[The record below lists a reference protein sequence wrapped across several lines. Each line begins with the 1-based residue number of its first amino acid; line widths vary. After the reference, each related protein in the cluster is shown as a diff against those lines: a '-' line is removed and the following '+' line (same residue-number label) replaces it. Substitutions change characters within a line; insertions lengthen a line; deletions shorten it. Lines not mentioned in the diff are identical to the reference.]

1 MGVRFRV
8 NIVYSVIL
16 SLLIIAA
23 LLLLLNFAKIAPIN
37 KKLDNLTT
45 LSTVSSSLTAHAQNH
60 TVQLA
65 LYLNKSQPDQL
76 EKLAIFSTSD
86 LSLVTG
92 TQISPDIAQANQNPV
107 SLLEAISALPVESS
121 AAQLATLHS
130 DLKQLFIQTYA
141 ELNQP
146 SLVVS
151 PFNLAHYYTEL
162 KHITAELEQLNGLFM
177 QQSRQLSGDK
187 ERIFIQLKTLI
198 IWGVVLLGAATL
210 LAAWWSNFG
219 LFEPLQRLYL
229 ALHNANQTGNTKL
242 QLPEQLGTELSGL
255 ANVVGK
261 MHDKLHNRI
270 EIAKLREMFNQG
282 IRHSRDPD
290 ELRRFALE
298 FFAIH
303 YAAPSVAICN
313 TDENTLI
320 PIQTIGCPPCLD
332 DLSIQYAQL
341 CRTLTRQSLDAG
353 SSAFE
358 VKAGAVVISIKSAA
372 LYPLLVNNQ
381 LRGALYIAS
390 VEHFDCEQQ
399 SSIQQL
405 CEDLAI
411 QIQLCENAQQQLAAE
426 TALSQHL
433 EMMLHILN
441 AIPNPT
447 YYRDIHGTFLGVNRA
462 FLDFL
467 DLFEAEVTGMR
478 IQDVFDVYTTGY
490 LEQKS
495 RYTIEQ
501 QAQHQFELK
510 LENGQQESRELIV
523 HEAPFFDGFKEV
535 GGVVGTFLDM
545 TERNE
550 LERNMLAAKELA
562 DKNAKVK
569 SEFLANMSHEIRSPM
584 NAIIGMAHLALNTQL
599 DIKQRSYVEKI
610 DNAAK
615 QLLKLLNDILDFSKI
630 EAGKVEIESTHFQL
644 DKVLDN
650 VATIVGF
657 KADEKQLELVFDV
670 HPDVAN
676 DYIGDPLRISQVLI
690 NLAGNAVKFTEQG
703 HVTVNISYQ
712 SEDEQSA
719 RLLFSVIDTGIGLS
733 QEQQTR
739 LFQSFAQADTSI
751 TRKYGGTGLGLTISQ
766 HLVKLM
772 GGEIFVESELG
783 KGSTFY
789 FTLPLPFATPTRLLS
804 QPAEHFKDKMAL
816 VVDDN
821 ALAREVMAAMLKKF
835 GIASKLFSSGDACIE
850 YVRNQQPH
858 FDIAFIDWHMP
869 QKDGIDTIMELHAQ
883 SPASQYALVTA
894 YGRELGLKDEQKHII
909 SSILLKPINP
919 SSVFDCLQACL
930 APQPQQLNT
939 SCPAQDSR
947 LSGLTILVA
956 EDQPVNQEIAVEI
969 LSFHGATVEV
979 ANNGQ
984 EALNAV
990 QSSAFDIVLM
1000 DMQMPVMDGL
1010 QATRAIGQLTNTAKP
1025 PILAMTANAMQDDIQ
1040 TCLDAGMVGH
1050 IAKPID
1056 VENMVATILAHTQKQ
1071 ERDDGNPLPVSAER
1085 QDDTVQNTE
1094 TEASTFDGIDIEAGI
1109 NRAAGNREVYF
1120 SLLEKFVKQQ
1130 IEELINLKQA
1140 ITIGNTELAEHIL
1153 HALKGASA
1161 NLSMT
1166 FLTGQCAELESQ
1178 LKDARFD
1185 GTQIDNLLDYIRGCH
1200 AQITHHIES
1209 GITHAQNAAVQSAA
1223 NSTSDT
1229 HSEPA
1234 EAPLIALAKALREYD
1249 SSATELVASLHDDA
1263 PLPSAV
1269 LDELKALITQY
1280 EFEKAHSL
1288 LEPYVPQQAL
1298 SGSAA
1303 VD

>member
-1 MGVRFRV
+1 MGLKFRV
-8 NIVYSVIL
+8 NVVFSVIL
-16 SLLIIAA
+16 SGLFIAA
-23 LLLLLNFAKIAPIN
+23 LLLFLSFTKLEPIN
-37 KKLDNLTT
+37 KQLDNLETLTT
-45 LSTVSSSLTAHAQNH
+45 LSASLREHAQDH
-60 TVQLA
+60 TMQLA
-65 LYLNKSQPDQL
+65 LYLNDPQPQQL
-76 EKLAIFSTSD
+76 EKLARFSKSPLTVTAKAHTSEPAAMRP
-86 LSLVTG
+86 L
-92 TQISPDIAQANQNPV
+92 IA
-107 SLLEAISALPVESS
+107 ALPIEPS
-121 AAQLATLHS
+121 ATQLAVIHS
-130 DLKQLFIQTYA
+130 ELKQLFVQT
-141 ELNQP
+141 
-146 SLVVS
+146 
-151 PFNLAHYYTEL
+151 YTEL
-162 KHITAELEQLNGLFM
+162 TQFQSGIPLTSRFNLTGYHSALQQISSELAQLDSMFTE
-177 QQSRQLSGDK
+177 QSRQLMATKDNHFTDLSK
-187 ERIFIQLKTLI
+187 QIMWALL
-198 IWGVVLLGAATL
+198 LLGMAASVAL
-210 LAAWWSNFG
+210 WWCNLR
-219 LFEPLQRLYL
+219 LFEPLKRLQN
-229 ALHNANQTGNTKL
+229 ALHEANQTGNTQL
-242 QLPEQLGTELSGL
+242 QLPDQLGAELSGL
-255 ANVVGK
+255 ANVVGQIY
-261 MHDKLHNRI
+261 DKLHNRV

-298 FFAIH
+298 FFATY
-303 YAAPSVAICN
+303 YAAPSVAICC
-313 TDENTLI
+313 TDNDALT

-332 DLSIQYAQL
+332 KLSIQYTQL
-341 CRTLTRQSLDAG
+341 RRTLTRQCLASKDAT
-353 SSAFE
+353 FE
-358 VKAGAVVISIKSAA
+358 LKAGAVTIAIKSAA
-372 LYPLLVNNQ
+372 LYPLIVNNQ
-381 LRGALYIAS
+381 LKGALYIAS
-390 VEHFDCEQQ
+390 VDRFNSEQQ
-399 SSIQQL
+399 TSIQQL

-433 EMMLHILN
+433 EMTLHILN

-447 YYRDIHGTFLGVNRA
+447 YYRDTQGTFLGVNRA

-478 IQDVFDVYTTGY
+478 IQDVFDVYTTSY

-495 RYTIEQ
+495 NFTIEQ
-501 QAQHQFELK
+501 QAQHQFELTLK
-510 LENGQQESRELIV
+510 NGQQESRELIV

-535 GGVVGTFLDM
+535 GGVVGTFLDV

-550 LERNMLAAKELA
+550 LERDMLAAKELA

-599 DIKQRSYVEKI
+599 TTKQRNYVEKI

-630 EAGKVEIESTHFQL
+630 EAGKVEIESTHFRL

-650 VATIVGF
+650 VATIVGL
-657 KADEKQLELVFDV
+657 KAEEKQLELIFDV

-703 HVTVNISYQ
+703 HVTINICYQ

-719 RLLFSVIDTGIGLS
+719 RLLFSVIDSGIGLS
-733 QEQQTR
+733 SEQQTK
-739 LFQSFAQADTSI
+739 LFQSFSQADTSI

-789 FTLPLPFATPTRLLS
+789 FSLPLPFATTTRLVS
-804 QPAEHFKDKMAL
+804 QPAEHFKDKLAL
-816 VVDDN
+816 IVDDN

-850 YVRNQQPH
+850 YVSNQQPH
-858 FDIAFIDWHMP
+858 FDIAFVDWHMP
-869 QKDGIDTIMELHAQ
+869 QKDGIDTIMELHAH

-909 SSILLKPINP
+909 SSVLLKPINP

-930 APQPQQLNT
+930 APQPQQL
-939 SCPAQDSR
+939 SGAEPAQGSR

-969 LSFHGATVEV
+969 LSFHGATVAV

-984 EALNAV
+984 EALEAV
-990 QSSAFDIVLM
+990 QATAFDIVLM

-1010 QATRAIGQLTNTAKP
+1010 KATRAIRKLTEIAQP
-1025 PILAMTANAMQDDIQ
+1025 PILAMTANAMQTDIQ
-1040 TCLDAGMVGH
+1040 TCLNAGMVGH

-1056 VENMVATILAHTQKQ
+1056 VENMIETILLHTQQ
-1071 ERDDGNPLPVSAER
+1071 HEADNEDLTPATPEHQSSAEP
-1085 QDDTVQNTE
+1085 DIE
-1094 TEASTFDGIDIEAGI
+1094 HKEFAYEGIDIDAGI
-1109 NRAAGNREVYF
+1109 NRAAGNRDVYF

-1140 ITIGNTELAEHIL
+1140 ITIGNTELAEHLL

-1166 FLTGQCAELESQ
+1166 YLSDQCTALESQ
-1178 LKDARFD
+1178 IKEDR
-1185 GTQIDNLLDYIRGCH
+1185 IDIVKVDELLDYIRQCH
-1200 AQITHHIES
+1200 EQIS
-1209 GITHAQNAAVQSAA
+1209 RYLNASAA
-1223 NSTSDT
+1223 QPQQKADT
-1229 HSEPA
+1229 RPQSEHY
-1234 EAPLIALAKALREYD
+1234 EESLITLARALQDYD
-1249 SSATELVASLHDDA
+1249 ARATELVAALKVGA
-1263 PLPSAV
+1263 PLPEAI
-1269 LDELKALITQY
+1269 LDELNELVIQF
-1280 EFEKAHSL
+1280 EFEKAHTL
-1288 LEPYVPQQAL
+1288 LAPYMPEHAE
-1298 SGSAA
+1298 S
-1303 VD
+1303 

>member
-1 MGVRFRV
+1 MGVKLRV
-8 NIVYSVIL
+8 NIVFAVIL
-16 SLLIIAA
+16 LILAISA
-23 LLLLLNFAKIAPIN
+23 LLLFLSYTKLEPASQ
-37 KKLDNLTT
+37 KLDNLNT
-45 LSTVSSSLTAHAQNH
+45 LANVSSELKEQAQNH
-60 TVQLA
+60 AVQLA
-65 LYLNKSQPDQL
+65 LYLNNPQPQRLELLRDYNESQFTFTQGSQSGELSTQGEMQKPVGL
-76 EKLAIFSTSD
+76 VHALAR
-86 LSLVTG
+86 
-92 TQISPDIAQANQNPV
+92 
-107 SLLEAISALPVESS
+107 LPIESS
-121 AAQLATLHS
+121 ATQLAALYGE
-130 DLKQLFIQTYA
+130 LRQLYIQTYA
-141 ELNQP
+141 ELAQPQP
-146 SLVVS
+146 SATAA
-151 PFNLAHYYTEL
+151 PFNLANYHSTLQHITTEL
-162 KHITAELEQLNGLFM
+162 DQLDLIFS
-177 QQSRQLSGDK
+177 QQTSQLYKEKDRQYMRLN
-187 ERIFIQLKTLI
+187 QLA
-198 IWGVVLLGAATL
+198 IWGIILLGLATL
-210 LAAWWSNFG
+210 LGMWWCNFR
-219 LFEPLQRLYL
+219 LFDPLKRLYQS
-229 ALHNANQTGNTKL
+229 LHNANQSGNAQL
-242 QLPEQLGTELSGL
+242 HLPEQLGEELSSL
-255 ANVVGK
+255 ANVVGQIY
-261 MHDKLHNRI
+261 DKLHNRV

-298 FFAIH
+298 FFATY
-303 YAAPSVAICN
+303 YAAPSVAICD
-313 TDENTLI
+313 TSDKVLTPL
-320 PIQTIGCPPCLD
+320 QTIGCPPCLD
-332 DLSIQYAQL
+332 NLSIQFTQL
-341 CRTLTRQSLDAG
+341 CRTLTRQSLVSGDA
-353 SSAFE
+353 AFDL
-358 VKAGAVVISIKSAA
+358 KAGAVAISIKSAA

-381 LRGALYIAS
+381 LKGALYIAS
-390 VEHFDCEQQ
+390 IDKFDSEQQ
-399 SSIQQL
+399 NSIQQL

-433 EMMLHILN
+433 EMTLHILN

-447 YYRDIHGTFLGVNRA
+447 YYRDTRGTFLGVNRA

-495 RYTIEQ
+495 NYTIEQ
-501 QAQHQFELK
+501 QTQHQFELTLK
-510 LENGQQESRELIV
+510 NGQQESRELIV
-523 HEAPFFDGFKEV
+523 HEAPFFDGYKEV

-599 DIKQRSYVEKI
+599 TTKQRNYVEKI

-630 EAGKVEIESTHFQL
+630 EAGKVEIESTHFHL

-650 VATIVGF
+650 VATIVGL
-657 KADEKQLELVFDV
+657 KAEEKQLELIFDV

-676 DYIGDPLRISQVLI
+676 DYIGDPLRIGQVLI

-703 HVTVNISYQ
+703 HVTINISYQ

-719 RLLFSVIDTGIGLS
+719 KLLFRVIDTGIGLS
-733 QEQQTR
+733 SEQQTK
-739 LFQSFAQADTSI
+739 LFQSFSQADTSI

-772 GGEIFVESELG
+772 GGEIFVESEPG

-789 FTLPLPFATPTRLLS
+789 FTLPLPFATTTRLVS
-804 QPAEHFKDKMAL
+804 QPSEHFRDKIAL
-816 VVDDN
+816 IVDDN

-850 YVRNQQPH
+850 YVQNQQPH
-858 FDIAFIDWHMP
+858 FDIAFVDWHMP
-869 QKDGIDTIMELHAQ
+869 QKDGIDTIMELHRL
-883 SPASQYALVTA
+883 SSSRQYVLVTA
-894 YGRELGLKDEQKHII
+894 YGRELGLKDDQKHMI

-930 APQPQQLNT
+930 APLPQQVTAT
-939 SCPAQDSR
+939 SATEDSR

-969 LSFHGATVEV
+969 LTFHGANVAV

-984 EALNAV
+984 EALEAV
-990 QSSAFDIVLM
+990 QKTAFDVVLM

-1010 QATRAIGQLTNTAKP
+1010 KATRAIRKQPELCQP
-1025 PILAMTANAMQDDIQ
+1025 PILAMTANAMQADIQ
-1040 TCLDAGMVGH
+1040 TCLSAGMNGH

-1056 VENMVATILAHTQKQ
+1056 VENMVVTILAHAKQNEAEEGVQKAVPF
-1071 ERDDGNPLPVSAER
+1071 ESDEL
-1085 QDDTVQNTE
+1085 
-1094 TEASTFDGIDIEAGI
+1094 EAPSVEAKTFTLEGIDIEAGI
-1109 NRAAGNREVYF
+1109 NRAAGNRDVYF

-1166 FLTGQCAELESQ
+1166 HLTSQCAALESQ
-1178 LKDARFD
+1178 LQNNSLD
-1185 GTQIDNLLDYIRGCH
+1185 GTQIDNLLEYIRHCH
-1200 AQITHHIES
+1200 EQVSNYVNLHTAETEKCLS
-1209 GITHAQNAAVQSAA
+1209 DK
-1223 NSTSDT
+1223 TSDAL
-1229 HSEPA
+1229 SEQSD
-1234 EAPLIALAKALREYD
+1234 EMLIALAKALLDYD
-1249 SSATELVASLHDDA
+1249 ASATELVASMHTGTH
-1263 PLPSAV
+1263 LPEAV
-1269 LDELKALITQY
+1269 LDELNDLITRY
-1280 EFEKAHSL
+1280 EFEKAHAL
-1288 LEPYVPQQAL
+1288 LLPYVPQLA
-1298 SGSAA
+1298 
-1303 VD
+1303 

>member
-37 KKLDNLTT
+37 KKLDNITT

-60 TVQLA
+60 TIQLA
-65 LYLNKSQPDQL
+65 LYLNKSQPGQL
-76 EKLAIFSTSD
+76 EKLAIFSTSE
-86 LSLVTG
+86 LPVINGKLG
-92 TQISPDIAQANQNPV
+92 FAAFKQANQQPV
-107 SLLEAISALPVESS
+107 SLFQAISTLPVESS

-130 DLKQLFIQTYA
+130 DLRQLFVQTYA
-141 ELNQP
+141 ELSQP
-146 SLVVS
+146 GDVVS
-151 PFNLAHYYTEL
+151 AFNLANYHAEL
-162 KHITAELEQLNGLFM
+162 QHLTAELTQLNGLFM
-177 QQSRQLSGDK
+177 QQGQQLRADK
-187 ERIFIQLKTLI
+187 EHIFVQLKTLI
-198 IWGVVLLGAATL
+198 VWGVVLLSAATL

-219 LFEPLQRLYL
+219 LFNPLQRLYQ
-229 ALHNANQTGNTKL
+229 ALHNANQTGNAQL
-242 QLPEQLGTELSGL
+242 QLPEQLGAELSGL
-255 ANVVGK
+255 ANVVGQ

-298 FFAIH
+298 FFATH

-332 DLSIQYAQL
+332 NLGIQYTQL

-353 SSAFE
+353 NAAFE

-390 VEHFDCEQQ
+390 VEHFDFEQQ
-399 SSIQQL
+399 GSIQQL

-478 IQDVFDVYTTGY
+478 MQDVFDVYTTGY

-495 RYTIEQ
+495 RFTIEQ
-501 QAQHQFELK
+501 QAQHQFELT

-523 HEAPFFDGFKEV
+523 HEAPFFDGYKEV

-650 VATIVGF
+650 VATIVGL
-657 KADEKQLELVFDV
+657 KADEKQLELIFDV
-670 HPDVAN
+670 HPDVSN

-712 SEDEQSA
+712 SQDEQSA

-783 KGSTFY
+783 RGSTFY

-804 QPAEHFKDKMAL
+804 QPAEHFKNKMAL

-969 LSFHGATVEV
+969 LSFHGATVAV

-990 QSSAFDIVLM
+990 QSTTFDIVLM

-1010 QATRAIGQLTNTAKP
+1010 QATRAIGQLTNTVHP

-1056 VENMVATILAHTQKQ
+1056 VENMVATILAHTRQQ
-1071 ERDDGNPLPVSAER
+1071 ERDDVNPIPVPAER
-1085 QDDTVQNTE
+1085 QDATEQNTE
-1094 TEASTFDGIDIEAGI
+1094 IEASTFDGIDIEAGI

-1166 FLTGQCAELESQ
+1166 YLTGQCAELESQ
-1178 LKDARFD
+1178 LKNARLD
-1185 GTQIDNLLDYIRGCH
+1185 GTQIDNLLDYIRDCH
-1200 AQITHHIES
+1200 AQVTHHIES
-1209 GITHAQNAAVQSAA
+1209 DITHVQNAAA

-1229 HSEPA
+1229 HPEPS
-1234 EAPLIALAKALREYD
+1234 EAPLIALTKALREYD
-1249 SSATELVASLHDDA
+1249 SYATELVASLHANA
-1263 PLPSAV
+1263 PLPADV
-1269 LDELKALITQY
+1269 LDELKTLITQY

-1288 LEPYVPQQAL
+1288 LEPYVPQQAF

>member
-1 MGVRFRV
+1 MQ
-8 NIVYSVIL
+8 L
-16 SLLIIAA
+16 S
-23 LLLLLNFAKIAPIN
+23 
-37 KKLDNLTT
+37 
-45 LSTVSSSLTAHAQNH
+45 Q
-60 TVQLA
+60 
-65 LYLNKSQPDQL
+65 YLNSSQSDQL
-76 EKLAIFSTSD
+76 EKLAKFSTAE
-86 LSLVTG
+86 LPIITG
-92 TQISPDIAQANQNPV
+92 KLGSAAFKQTVQQPV
-107 SLLEAISALPVESS
+107 SLFQAISTLPVESS

-130 DLKQLFIQTYA
+130 DLRQLFVQTQA

-146 SLVVS
+146 GFVVAA
-151 PFNLAHYYTEL
+151 FNLANYH
-162 KHITAELEQLNGLFM
+162 AELQHIMAELAQLNGLFM
-177 QQSRQLSGDK
+177 QQSQQLRTDK
-187 ERIFIQLKTLI
+187 EHIFVQLKTLI
-198 IWGVVLLGAATL
+198 VWGVVLISAATIL
-210 LAAWWSNFG
+210 VAWWSNFG
-219 LFEPLQRLYL
+219 LFEPLQRLCQT
-229 ALHNANQTGNTKL
+229 LHNANQTGNAQL
-242 QLPEQLGTELSGL
+242 QLPEQLGAELSGL
-255 ANVVGK
+255 ANVVGQ

-298 FFAIH
+298 FFATH

-320 PIQTIGCPPCLD
+320 PIQTIGCPPCFDNLG
-332 DLSIQYAQL
+332 IQYTQL

-353 SSAFE
+353 NTAFE

-390 VEHFDCEQQ
+390 VEHFDYEQQ

-495 RYTIEQ
+495 RFTIEQ
-501 QAQHQFELK
+501 QAQHQFELTLK
-510 LENGQQESRELIV
+510 NGQQESRELIV
-523 HEAPFFDGFKEV
+523 HEAPFFDGYKEV

-650 VATIVGF
+650 VATIVGL
-657 KADEKQLELVFDV
+657 KADEKQLELIFDV
-670 HPDVAN
+670 HPDVSN

-703 HVTVNISYQ
+703 HVTINISYQ

-733 QEQQTR
+733 LEQQTR

-789 FTLPLPFATPTRLLS
+789 FTLPLPFATPTRLVS
-804 QPAEHFKDKMAL
+804 QPSEHFKDKMAL
-816 VVDDN
+816 IVDDN
-821 ALAREVMAAMLKKF
+821 ALAREVLAAMLKKF

-894 YGRELGLKDEQKHII
+894 YGRELGLKEEQKHII
-909 SSILLKPINP
+909 SNILLKPINP

-939 SCPAQDSR
+939 SCPAQDNR

-969 LSFHGATVEV
+969 LSFHGATVAV

-990 QSSAFDIVLM
+990 KSTTFDIVLM
-1000 DMQMPVMDGL
+1000 DMQMPIMDGL
-1010 QATRAIGQLTNTAKP
+1010 QATRAIGQLTNTAQP

-1071 ERDDGNPLPVSAER
+1071 EAGGVNSLQVPEQR
-1085 QDDTVQNTE
+1085 QNSLEQDSE
-1094 TEASTFDGIDIEAGI
+1094 TEAYTFEGIDIEAGI

-1166 FLTGQCAELESQ
+1166 YLTGQCAELESQ
-1178 LKDARFD
+1178 LKDTRVD
-1185 GTQIDNLLDYIRGCH
+1185 GTQIDSLLDYIRDCH
-1200 AQITHHIES
+1200 AQVTHHIDS
-1209 GITHAQNAAVQSAA
+1209 GIAHTQKAAA
-1223 NSTSDT
+1223 NSASDSHT
-1229 HSEPA
+1229 EPT
-1234 EAPLIALAKALREYD
+1234 EAPLFALAKALREYD
-1249 SSATELVASLHDDA
+1249 SCATELVSSLHIDE
-1263 PLPSAV
+1263 PLPKDV
-1269 LDELKALITQY
+1269 LDELNQLITQY

-1288 LEPYVPQQAL
+1288 LEPYVPQHT
-1298 SGSAA
+1298 SNGSAA
-1303 VD
+1303 VN

>member
-37 KKLDNLTT
+37 EKLDNLTT
-45 LSTVSSSLTAHAQNH
+45 LSTVSSSLTAHAQSH

-76 EKLAIFSTSD
+76 KKLAIFSTSE

-92 TQISPDIAQANQNPV
+92 TQISPDIAQANQKPV
-107 SLLEAISALPVESS
+107 SLLEAIAALPVESS

-130 DLKQLFIQTYA
+130 DLRQLFIQTYA

-146 SLVVS
+146 NLVAS

-177 QQSRQLSGDK
+177 QQSRQLRGDK

-219 LFEPLQRLYL
+219 LFEPLKRLYL

-298 FFAIH
+298 FFATH

-969 LSFHGATVEV
+969 LSFHGAMVEV

-984 EALNAV
+984 EAFNAV
-990 QSSAFDIVLM
+990 QSATFDIVLM

-1010 QATRAIGQLTNTAKP
+1010 QATRAIGQLTNTAQP

-1056 VENMVATILAHTQKQ
+1056 VENMVATILAHTRKQ
-1071 ERDDGNPLPVSAER
+1071 ERDDVNPIPVSAER
-1085 QDDTVQNTE
+1085 QDATVQNTE

-1178 LKDARFD
+1178 LKDALFD
-1185 GTQIDNLLDYIRGCH
+1185 GTQIDNLLDYIRDCH

-1209 GITHAQNAAVQSAA
+1209 GITHAQNAAAQSEA

-1229 HSEPA
+1229 HSEPT

-1249 SSATELVASLHDDA
+1249 SSATELVASLHNDA
-1263 PLPSAV
+1263 PLPGAV